1 MSLRNVANRKRL
13 ARAALAVGVIAGLVM
28 LGSASLVVSGEK
40 AADKEKTGI
49 ISPPDHAVL
58 LSGNIDVI
66 CKTDKPNFEIDS
78 QKHEWEF
85 CGDPIRVARVR
96 LFPGMHELKIGD
108 KKIEIVVALNED
120 EHDGPADW
128 KIQRSHKMDN
138 DPSRCQACHEVDKK
152 GGHLSVG
159 KLKSHEACA
168 KCHEAPNLKKDHPG
182 ITRPLEN
189 CQTCHALHGSPHKSL
204 LKAPKLE
211 LLAECGDS
219 NHSHR

>member
-1 MSLRNVANRKRL
+1 MSLKNVADRKRL
-13 ARAALAVGVIAGLVM
+13 ARAALAVGVIAGLVL

-58 LSGNIDVI
+58 LSGSIDVI

-78 QKHEWEF
+78 RKREWEF
-85 CGDPIRVARVR
+85 WGNPVRVARVR

-108 KKIEIVVALNED
+108 KKIEVVVALNED

-138 DPSRCQACHEVDKK
+138 DPSRCKACHEVDKK
-152 GGHLSVG
+152 CGRVSVG
-159 KLKSHEACA
+159 KLKSHEACL
-168 KCHEAPNLKKDHPG
+168 KCHKAGDLKEEHPG
-182 ITRPLEN
+182 IAKPLEN
-189 CQTCHALHGSPHKSL
+189 CRTCHVLHGSPHKSL

-211 LLAECGDS
+211 LLAQFGESD
-219 NHSHR
+219 H